1 MNATGRVIA
10 VCTSTSGGIPRYSV
24 ATIELTQQGIVGD
37 KHRYLEHETNERA
50 VSLFDV
56 ELYDQLT
63 IDDEPAPPGSV
74 GENITVAGIR
84 LGQLVEGAEVQLGE
98 VIVRLTRRWAPCYAQ
113 HPLTGKTRPNR
124 EKLTG
129 WFAMV
134 IQAGEV
140 AAHDMVTLSTNSS
153 QNH

>member
-1 MNATGRVIA
+1 MIA

-24 ATIELTQQGIVGD
+24 AAIELTPQGIVGD

-56 ELYDQLT
+56 ELYEQLP
-63 IDDEPAPPGSV
+63 IDEEPAPPGSV
-74 GENITVAGIR
+74 GENITVAGVG
-84 LGQLVEGAEVQLGE
+84 LGQLDAGAELRLGE
-98 VIVRLTRRWAPCYAQ
+98 VIVRLTRRWAPCYVQ
-113 HPLTGKTRPNR
+113 HPRSGKTRPNR
-124 EKLTG
+124 EKLAG

-134 IQAGEV
+134 IQAGQV
-140 AAHDMVTLSTNSS
+140 AADDIVTLTANSS